1 MLNNL
6 TLQGRLT
13 ADPELKTVGDGIPV
27 LEFTLASDRDYT
39 LADGERPTD
48 FINVVAWR
56 GTAEFIA
63 KYFTK
68 GRQILVTGRIQ
79 VRQWRDQDGGKHR
92 RTEVLANAAYF
103 CDSKKQDP
111 EAGPFEELPNEPVPF
126 N

>member
-13 ADPELKTVGDGIPV
+13 ADPELKTVGDNIPV

-79 VRQWRDQDGGKHR
+79 VRQWTDQDGGKHR
-92 RTEVLANAAYF
+92 RVEVLANAAYF
-103 CDSKKQDP
+103 CDSKKP
-111 EAGPFEELPNEPVPF
+111 EREAGPFEELPNEPVPF
-126 N
+126 E

>member
-1 MLNNL
+1 MVNNL

-13 ADPELKTVGDGIPV
+13 ADPELKFVGDNIPV
-27 LEFTLASDRDYT
+27 LEFVLASDRDYT
-39 LADGERPTD
+39 VAEGDRPTD

-103 CDSKKQDP
+103 CDSKKPEQ